1 MKQGAGRFCAVKRVD
16 IERTVCNIRKGRG
29 LLRRGRRY
37 GRMIEARGKA
47 CETTGAF
54 WRAKERDAVAGGTI
68 FPDADERFGG
78 VVSFHNRDGGCA
90 P

>member
-1 MKQGAGRFCAVKRVD
+1 
-16 IERTVCNIRKGRG
+16 
-29 LLRRGRRY
+29 
-37 GRMIEARGKA
+37 MIEARGKA
-47 CETTGAF
+47 RETRGAF
-54 WRAKERDAVAGGTI
+54 RRAKERDAVAGGTI

>member
-1 MKQGAGRFCAVKRVD
+1 MDKSEPFATFGKGAGCCVG
-16 IERTVCNIRKGRG
+16 GRQ
-29 LLRRGRRY
+29 Y

-47 CETTGAF
+47 RETRGAF

-78 VVSFHNRDGGCA
+78 AVSFYNRDGGCA